1 MINPINLAFQLI
13 SKEKVPNNIKE
24 DVLHTFDNF
33 IYHLEKK
40 SETWLLSFAM
50 ASIKIYMEVYKFTG
64 KSISRILQL
73 MGALLVIISSFVN
86 ILEKRGQKSGIIA
99 ELTSVILQEIKKE
112 KENERLQKTN

>member
-73 MGALLVIISSFVN
+73 MGALLVRYKRDEVFSYDII
-86 ILEKRGQKSGIIA
+86 GHM
-99 ELTSVILQEIKKE
+99 
-112 KENERLQKTN
+112 EREMKI